1 MPFVLQKTLSAFMG
15 STRALRGRSY
25 FREKM
30 KMRKLVFAS
39 FVAMAALT
47 ATAQASDTWLI
58 CAKEGSTCIVPNTST
73 AIYYGNNG
81 RYASTVGVTS
91 IKCNNDSFD
100 GDPLKGKDK
109 VCMYDMGDPG
119 SKSWTQCAEEGKDCS
134 FSGYVHNQY

>member
-1 MPFVLQKTLSAFMG
+1 MG
-15 STRALRGRSY
+15 
-25 FREKM
+25 
-30 KMRKLVFAS
+30 
-39 FVAMAALT
+39 ALT
-47 ATAQASDTWLI
+47 ATAQAADTWLI
-58 CAKEGSTCIVPNTST
+58 CAKEGSTFIVPNTST

-134 FSGYVHNQY
+134 FSGAKLVRYGTGSKWAYGAFVNGVSCKNGTFGDPARGSDKTCQVAN